1 MRGKIGDRERLGHIL
16 DAIAEIE
23 SYTVNI
29 DFKEFI
35 ANSMMRFA
43 SIKQIEII
51 GEAANYIT
59 PETKDLFSD
68 IEWKQIIGMR
78 HILIH
83 EYFGVDAN
91 LVWQVIVSDIPVLK
105 AAITRIAMSLEWMLN
120 WIKSIK
126 EIVSEQKTIRI
137 RISPDQMLSKC
148 T

>member
-1 MRGKIGDRERLGHIL
+1 MGDKERLGHIL

-23 SYTVNI
+23 SYTANI
-29 DFKEFI
+29 QIKDFL

-59 PETKDLFSD
+59 PETKALFSD
-68 IEWKQIIGMR
+68 VEWKQIIGMR

-105 AAITRIAMSLEWMLN
+105 AAITRIAMSW
-120 WIKSIK
+120 K
-126 EIVSEQKTIRI
+126 
-137 RISPDQMLSKC
+137 
-148 T
+148 